1 MSRLKRARQIV
12 LLIAVLLVMAVVGTS
27 IVAISVVRQSF
38 PETGGEL
45 QIEGLTSSVTVNR
58 DDRGIPSI
66 YADNANDLFRAQGF
80 VSAQDR
86 FFEMD
91 LRRHVTAGRLS
102 EMVGSSSVDTDKV
115 IRTMGWRRVAE
126 QELPK
131 LAPETR
137 QYLQAYADGVNAY
150 IKQAGSPEKMSLEY
164 TVLARRNPNY
174 RVEPWTPVDSLAWLK
189 AMAWDLRG
197 DYKDELARAQ
207 LSRTTRSLKQI
218 NLLYPP
224 YPVDRNL
231 PILSAQD
238 WQPAAEADQ
247 AASAEPAALEQ
258 LRSADGNTAVTS
270 ALASVEAVPALLGR
284 GDGIGSNSW
293 VVSGSRTTTGKP
305 LLANDPHL
313 ALSIPGI
320 WGQVNLQCRTVSPA
334 CPFRVSGFTFSGL
347 PGVVI
352 GHNDKVA
359 WGMTNLGP
367 DVTDFFLEQVTGD
380 AYLRDGANTPL
391 VQRKEVIKVAGGA
404 DVPIT
409 VRSTVHGPIL
419 SDVVPDIDTA
429 GDRSVVR
436 GAAQS
441 NRYAVSL
448 AWTALTPGTTAD
460 AIFALNK
467 AGNWSDFRKAAA
479 LFSVPSQN
487 LVYADTA
494 GHIGYQAPG
503 KIPVRR
509 SSTPGAP
516 PGFWPAPGWDSQW
529 DWKGYVPFDDLPQ
542 TFDPAEGF
550 IVTANQ
556 AVTASQT
563 PFLTSEWDYGFRAQR
578 IRTLL
583 AATPKVSPETMTQIQ
598 GDSRNTYAPGL
609 VERLL
614 SVQVDDFTA
623 QAQRL
628 LRDWDGSQPND
639 KSRDSASAAYYNA
652 VWKYL
657 LEFTFDELPPDIA
670 PDGGSRWMVVMEQLL
685 KDPKNDWW
693 DDKTTP
699 GVTEGSGEILKRAL
713 VEARLDLAR
722 ELGKVPATWRWG
734 RLHQLDLKHQVM
746 GADGVP
752 SLVQSLF
759 NRVDIELGGGNSIVN
774 ANSWNASKPGYDVT
788 SGPSMRMVVD
798 LGNLDAS
805 RWVNSTGQSGHTY
818 DDHYSDQVDAWAA
831 NETFP
836 WPFSQTAVRD
846 ASADELTLVPPRPA
860 TTP

>member
-1 MSRLKRARQIV
+1 LKRTRRIV
-12 LLIAVLLVMAVVGTS
+12 LLVAVLVVMAVVGVG
-27 IVAISVVRQSF
+27 ILAIGVVRQSF
-38 PETGGEL
+38 PETSGQLE
-45 QIEGLTSSVTVNR
+45 IEGLTSSVSVHR
-58 DDRGIPSI
+58 DAQGVPTI
-66 YADNANDLFRAQGF
+66 YADNASDLFRAQGF

-102 EMVGSSSVDTDKV
+102 ELVGSAGLDKDKV
-115 IRTMGWRRVAE
+115 IRTMGWRRIAE

-150 IKQAGSPEKMSLEY
+150 IKKAETPEKMSLEY
-164 TVLARRNPNY
+164 TVLARRNPGY
-174 RVEPWTPVDSLAWLK
+174 RVEPWTPVDSLSWLK

-197 DYKDELARAQ
+197 NYNDELARAR

-224 YPVDRNL
+224 YPVDRNQ
-231 PILSAQD
+231 PILSEQD
-238 WQPAAEADQ
+238 WQPASASDQ
-247 AASAEPAALEQ
+247 AASPAPAALKAM
-258 LRSADGNTAVTS
+258 RSEDGNAAIDS
-270 ALASVEAVPALLGR
+270 ALASVNAVPSSLGR

-320 WGQVNLQCRTVSPA
+320 WGQVNLQCRTLSAA
-334 CPFRVSGFTFSGL
+334 CPFQVSGFTFSGL
-347 PGVVI
+347 PGVVV

-359 WGMTNLGP
+359 WGLTNLGP
-367 DVTDFFLEQVTGD
+367 DVTDFYLEQVSGD
-380 AYLRDGANTPL
+380 GYLRDGLTKPL
-391 VQRKEVIKVAGGA
+391 ETRQEVIKVAGGA
-404 DVPIT
+404 DVPLT
-409 VRSTVHGPIL
+409 VRSTVHGPIM
-419 SDVVPDIDTA
+419 SDIVPAIDAA

-436 GAAQS
+436 GAPQS

-460 AIFALNK
+460 AIFALNR
-467 AGNWSDFRKAAA
+467 ATNWSDFRKAAA

-509 SSTPGAP
+509 SATPGAP
-516 PGFWPAPGWDSQW
+516 PGFWPSPGWDSQW
-529 DWKGYVPFDDLPQ
+529 DWKGYVPFDDMPN

-556 AVTASQT
+556 AVTASPT

-583 AATPKVSPETMTQIQ
+583 AATPKVSPETMSQIQ
-598 GDSRNTYAPGL
+598 GDTRNTYAPGL

-614 SVQVDDFTA
+614 AVQVDDFTA

-628 LRDWDGSQPND
+628 LRDWDGNQPND
-639 KSRDSASAAYYNA
+639 KTRDAASAAYYNA
-652 VWKYL
+652 VWKHL
-657 LEFTFDELPPDIA
+657 LEYTFDELPPDIA

-734 RLHQLDLKHQVM
+734 RLHSLDLTHQVM

-752 SLVQSLF
+752 EFVQNLF
-759 NRVDIELGGGNSIVN
+759 NRDDIELGGGNSIVN
-774 ANSWNASKPGYDVT
+774 ANAWNASKPGYDVT

-805 RWVNSTGQSGHTY
+805 RWVNSTGQSGHAY
-818 DDHYSDQVDAWAA
+818 DDHYSDQIDAWAA
-831 NETFP
+831 NETFG
-836 WPFSQTAVRD
+836 WPFSPTAVREATD
-846 ASADELTLVPPRPA
+846 DELTLVPPSP
-860 TTP
+860 TSNP